1 MSIRKNYNIKTRG
14 WINGKGNE
22 KIVKLNMQEF
32 ECIIPRAKLDFIVI
46 D

>member
-1 MSIRKNYNIKTRG
+1 MEKV
-14 WINGKGNE
+14 INKHNHTLQISYNE